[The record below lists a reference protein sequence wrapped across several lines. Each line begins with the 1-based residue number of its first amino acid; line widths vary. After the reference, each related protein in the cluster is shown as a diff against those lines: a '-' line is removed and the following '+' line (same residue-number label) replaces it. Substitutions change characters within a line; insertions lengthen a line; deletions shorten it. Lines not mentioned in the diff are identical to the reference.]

1 MGVGRKAIVLGA
13 IWLLFLSASVQA
25 DPKRDVIELRNGDRF
40 TGEIRELNSGR
51 LELKTD
57 DVGTIYIEWD
67 KVRSVAAP
75 ELFEVELLNGRIL
88 LGQFRPA
95 DAGKAE
101 LATFGGPTVLPLYD
115 IISVRRIGTSFW
127 KRLDGGLSL
136 GFSHTKSSGVTQLDS
151 SFNASYLRPAFEMTL
166 AADTTVSRTRG
177 ADDTSRAALQLGYN
191 RILAHRWSV
200 GGFGLVEQNESLGVD
215 FRGTLGGL
223 VGRRLT
229 QSPRSRFL
237 VGGGIA
243 GNRELPT
250 GESARTNLDA
260 VLLASYSFFRYD
272 SPKTNLNTSTVVSPS
287 LSDAGRVRVAVRA
300 GIQQDIWKDFGFG
313 VTFFDTYDSR
323 PPAADALKNDYG
335 VTTSVGWTF

>member
-1 MGVGRKAIVLGA
+1 MGVVRKASILAVC
-13 IWLLFLSASVQA
+13 LLFLSGTVQA
-25 DPKRDVIELRNGDRF
+25 APKRDVIELRNGDRF

-67 KVRSVAAP
+67 KVRSIVAP
-75 ELFEVELLNGRIL
+75 EQFEVQMLNGRIL
-88 LGQFRPA
+88 LGQFQPA
-95 DAGKAE
+95 QPGKTE
-101 LATFGGPTVLPLYD
+101 LGTIGGPIVLALYD
-115 IISVRRIGTSFW
+115 IASVRPIGASFW
-127 KRLDGGLSL
+127 KRLDGGLSF

-151 SFNASYLRPAFEMTL
+151 SFNASYRRPAFEMTL
-166 AADTTVSRTRG
+166 AEDTTVSRTPG
-177 ADDTSRAALQLGYN
+177 ADDTSRASLQLGYN
-191 RILAHRWSV
+191 RLLANRWSL
-200 GGFGLVEQNESLGVD
+200 GGFGLVERNESLGVD

-250 GESARTNLDA
+250 GESARTNVDA

-287 LSDAGRVRVAVRA
+287 LSDPGRVRVAVRA
-300 GIQQDIWKDFGFG
+300 GIQQDIWKDFGFA

-323 PPAADALKNDYG
+323 PPAVDALKNDYG
-335 VTTSVGWTF
+335 VTTSVSWTF

>member
-1 MGVGRKAIVLGA
+1 MPCP
-13 IWLLFLSASVQA
+13 ASA
-25 DPKRDVIELRNGDRF
+25 DPKLDVIELRNGDRF

-75 ELFEVELLNGRIL
+75 EQFEVELLNGRIL
-88 LGQFRPA
+88 LGQFQPA
-95 DAGKAE
+95 EAGKAG
-101 LATFGGPTVLPLYD
+101 LATIGGPIVLPLAD
-115 IISVRRIGTSFW
+115 IVSVRPIGTRFW

-136 GFSHTKSSGVTQLDS
+136 GFSHTKSSGVTQFDS
-151 SFNASYLRPAFEMTL
+151 SFNASFRRPAFEATL
-166 AADTTVSRTRG
+166 AADTTVSRSPG
-177 ADDTSRAALQLGYN
+177 ADDTSRASIQLAYN
-191 RILAHRWSV
+191 RILANRWSV
-200 GGFGLVEQNESLGVD
+200 GGFGLLERNESLGVD

-229 QSPRSRFL
+229 QSQHSRFI

-260 VLLASYSFFRYD
+260 VFLASYSFFRYD
-272 SPKTNLNTSTVVSPS
+272 SPKTNLTSSMVASPS
-287 LSDAGRVRVAVRA
+287 LSDPGRVRIAVRT
-300 GIQQDIWKDFGFG
+300 GIQQDIWKDFGFA

-323 PPAADALKNDYG
+323 PPTADALQNDFG
-335 VTTSVGWTF
+335 VTTSVSWTF

>member
-1 MGVGRKAIVLGA
+1 MGVVRKASILAVC
-13 IWLLFLSASVQA
+13 LLSLSGTVQA
-25 DPKRDVIELRNGDRF
+25 APKRDVIELRNGDRF

-67 KVRSVAAP
+67 KVRSIVAP
-75 ELFEVELLNGRIL
+75 EQFEVQMLNGRIL
-88 LGQFRPA
+88 LGQFQPA
-95 DAGKAE
+95 QPGKTE
-101 LATFGGPTVLPLYD
+101 LETIGGPIVLALYD
-115 IISVRRIGTSFW
+115 IASVRPIGASFW
-127 KRLDGGLSL
+127 KRLDGGLSF

-151 SFNASYLRPAFEMTL
+151 SFNASYRRPAFEMTL
-166 AADTTVSRTRG
+166 AEDMTVSRTPG
-177 ADDTSRAALQLGYN
+177 ADDTSRASLQLGYN
-191 RILAHRWSV
+191 RLLANRWSV
-200 GGFGLVEQNESLGVD
+200 GGFGLVERNESLGVD

-250 GESARTNLDA
+250 GESARTNVDA
-260 VLLASYSFFRYD
+260 VVLASYSFFRYD

-287 LSDAGRVRVAVRA
+287 LSDPGRVRVAVRA
-300 GIQQDIWKDFGFG
+300 GIQQDIWKDFGFA

-323 PPAADALKNDYG
+323 PPAVDALKNDYG
-335 VTTSVGWTF
+335 VTTSVSWTF